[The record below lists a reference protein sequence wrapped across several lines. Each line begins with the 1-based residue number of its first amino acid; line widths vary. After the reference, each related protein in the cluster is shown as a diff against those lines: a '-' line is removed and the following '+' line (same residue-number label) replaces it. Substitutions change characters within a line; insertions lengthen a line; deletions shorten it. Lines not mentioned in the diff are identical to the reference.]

1 MSTPSASPLLHTPVL
16 LREVTAILDPKPGKK
31 YLDATL
37 GYGGHTL
44 ALLEAGATV
53 VGIDQDADIL
63 ELAQARITKAGLAAN
78 FTAIHS
84 AFSTAL
90 ASARLAS
97 ADYNGVILDLGV
109 SSYQL
114 DTPERGFSF
123 RHDAPLDMRMDQN
136 LAVTAKDLVNG
147 LGKNE
152 LLELFE
158 TLGEEHAAKKIVA
171 AIVETRKKKPIETT
185 TELANLVAK
194 NVTRSKSHLH
204 PATKVFQA
212 LRMAVNTE
220 REELKAALPSAW
232 SHLASGGVLAVITF
246 HSLEEQLVRAF
257 FDSLQDAAE
266 VSDVIT
272 PSLDEQYDNRRS
284 RSAKLRYGRKQ

>member
-1 MSTPSASPLLHTPVL
+1 MDNKLLHTPVL
-16 LREVTAILDPKPGKK
+16 LKEVTQILNPLAGRS
-31 YLDATL
+31 YIDATL
-37 GYGGHTL
+37 GFGGHTL
-44 ALLEAGATV
+44 ELLKAGATV

-63 ELAQARITKAGLAAN
+63 EKAMERITEAGLSAN
-78 FTAIHS
+78 FTGIHS
-84 AFSTAL
+84 SF
-90 ASARLAS
+90 ASVLGSDRLEDGLYS
-97 ADYNGVILDLGV
+97 GVLMDLGV

-123 RHDAPLDMRMDQN
+123 RHDAPLDMRMNKD
-136 LAVTAKDLVNG
+136 LAVTAKDLING

-152 LLELFE
+152 LVALFS

-171 AIVETRKKKPIETT
+171 AIVDARKTKPIESTA
-185 TELANLVAK
+185 ELAALVAR

-232 SHLASGGVLAVITF
+232 SKLASGGVLAVISF
-246 HSLEEQLVRAF
+246 HSLEEEIVNSF
-257 FDSLQDAAE
+257 FGSLKDVTD
-266 VSDVIT
+266 VSDAIT
-272 PSLDEQYDNRRS
+272 PTLDEQYDNKRC
-284 RSAKLRYGRKQ
+284 RSAKLRYGRKV

>member
-1 MSTPSASPLLHTPVL
+1 MDNKLLHTPVL
-16 LREVTAILDPKPGKK
+16 LKEVTQILSPEAGRS
-31 YLDATL
+31 YIDATL
-37 GYGGHTL
+37 GFGGHTL
-44 ALLEAGATV
+44 ELLKAGAAV

-63 ELAQARITKAGLAAN
+63 EKAMERITESGLSAN
-78 FTAIHS
+78 FTGIHS
-84 AFSTAL
+84 SF
-90 ASARLAS
+90 ASALGSDRLE
-97 ADYNGVILDLGV
+97 DGLYNGVLMDLGV

-123 RHDAPLDMRMDQN
+123 RHDAPLDMRMNKD
-136 LAVTAKDLVNG
+136 LAVTAKDLING

-152 LLELFE
+152 LVALFS

-171 AIVETRKKKPIETT
+171 AIVDARKTKPIESTA
-185 TELANLVAK
+185 ELAALVAR

-232 SHLASGGVLAVITF
+232 SKLASGGVLAVISF
-246 HSLEEQLVRAF
+246 HSLEEEIVKSF
-257 FDSLQDAAE
+257 FGSLKDVTD
-266 VSDVIT
+266 VSDAIT
-272 PSLDEQYDNRRS
+272 PTLDEQYDNKRC
-284 RSAKLRYGRKQ
+284 RSAKLRYGRKV

>member
-1 MSTPSASPLLHTPVL
+1 MDNKLLHTPVL
-16 LREVTAILDPKPGKK
+16 LKEVTQILDPMPGKT

-44 ALLEAGATV
+44 ELLKAGATV
-53 VGIDQDADIL
+53 IGIDQDADIL
-63 ELAQARITKAGLAAN
+63 ELAQTRITEAGLNAN

-84 AFSTAL
+84 SF
-90 ASARLAS
+90 ASALNSDRLG
-97 ADYNGVILDLGV
+97 DTKFNGVLMDLGV

-123 RHDAPLDMRMDQN
+123 RHDAPLDMRMNKD
-136 LAVTAKDLVNG
+136 LAVTAKDLING
-147 LGKNE
+147 LGKSE
-152 LLELFE
+152 LIALFS
-158 TLGEEHAAKKIVA
+158 TLGEEYAAKKIVA
-171 AIVETRKKKPIETT
+171 AIIEARRVKPIESTA
-185 TELANLVAK
+185 ELASLVAR

-232 SHLASGGVLAVITF
+232 SRLTSEGVLAVISF
-246 HSLEEQLVRAF
+246 HSLEEEIVKSF
-257 FDSLQDAAE
+257 FASLSD
-266 VSDVIT
+266 VSDQGGPIT
-272 PSLDEQYDNRRS
+272 PTLDEQYDNKRC
-284 RSAKLRYGRKQ
+284 RSAKLRYGRKS

>member
-1 MSTPSASPLLHTPVL
+1 MENKLLHTPVL
-16 LREVTAILDPKPGKK
+16 LKEVVKIMDPAPGKM
-31 YLDATL
+31 YIDATL
-37 GYGGHTL
+37 GFGGHTL
-44 ALLEAGATV
+44 ELLKSRASV

-63 ELAQARITKAGLAAN
+63 ELAQKRITDSGLSSN
-78 FTAIHS
+78 FTSIRS
-84 AFSTAL
+84 SF
-90 ASARLAS
+90 ASALEGDRLES
-97 ADYNGVILDLGV
+97 SKYSGVLMDLGV

-123 RHDAPLDMRMDQN
+123 RHDAPLDMRMNKDS
-136 LAVTAKDLVNG
+136 AVTARDLING

-152 LLELFE
+152 LIELFG
-158 TLGEEHAAKKIVA
+158 TLGEEYAAKKIVA
-171 AIVETRKKKPIETT
+171 AIIDARKSKPIETT
-185 TELANLVAK
+185 AELASLVAR

-232 SHLASGGVLAVITF
+232 SKLTSGGALVVISF
-246 HSLEEQLVRAF
+246 HSLEDEIVKNF
-257 FDSLQDAAE
+257 FANLKDAQE

-272 PSLDEQYDNRRS
+272 PTLDEQYDNRRS
-284 RSAKLRYGRKQ
+284 RSAKLRYGRKA

>member
-1 MSTPSASPLLHTPVL
+1 MDNKLLHTPVL
-16 LREVTAILDPKPGKK
+16 LKEVTQILDPMPGKT

-44 ALLEAGATV
+44 ELLKAGAALI
-53 VGIDQDADIL
+53 GIDQDADIL
-63 ELAQARITKAGLAAN
+63 ELAQTRITEAGLSAN

-84 AFSTAL
+84 SF
-90 ASARLAS
+90 ASALNSDRLG
-97 ADYNGVILDLGV
+97 DTKFNGVLMDLGV

-123 RHDAPLDMRMDQN
+123 RHDAPLDMRMNKD
-136 LAVTAKDLVNG
+136 LTVTAKDLING

-152 LLELFE
+152 LIELFS

-171 AIVETRKKKPIETT
+171 AIIDARKTKPIESTA
-185 TELANLVAK
+185 ELASLVAH

-232 SHLASGGVLAVITF
+232 SKLTSGGVLVVISF
-246 HSLEEQLVRAF
+246 HSLEDEIVKYF
-257 FDSLQDAAE
+257 FNSLKDTLE
-266 VSDVIT
+266 VSEVIT
-272 PSLDEQYDNRRS
+272 PTLDEQYDNRRS
-284 RSAKLRYGRKQ
+284 RSAKLRYGRKA

>member
-1 MSTPSASPLLHTPVL
+1 MDNKLLHTPVL
-16 LREVTAILDPKPGKK
+16 LKEVTQILDPMPGKT

-44 ALLEAGATV
+44 ELLKAGATV
-53 VGIDQDADIL
+53 IGIDQDADIL
-63 ELAQARITKAGLAAN
+63 ELAQTRITDAGLSVH

-84 AFSTAL
+84 SFAGAL
-90 ASARLAS
+90 NSDRFG
-97 ADYNGVILDLGV
+97 DTKFDGVLMDLGV

-123 RHDAPLDMRMDQN
+123 RHDAPLDMRMNKD
-136 LAVTAKDLVNG
+136 LAVTAKDLING
-147 LGKNE
+147 LGKSE
-152 LLELFE
+152 LIALFS
-158 TLGEEHAAKKIVA
+158 TLGEEYAAKKIVA
-171 AIVETRKKKPIETT
+171 AIIEARRIKPIESTA
-185 TELANLVAK
+185 ELASLVAR

-232 SHLASGGVLAVITF
+232 SRLISEGVLAVISF
-246 HSLEEQLVRAF
+246 HSLEEEIVKSF
-257 FDSLQDAAE
+257 FASLSDA
-266 VSDVIT
+266 SDQGGPIT
-272 PSLDEQYDNRRS
+272 PTLDEQYDNRRS
-284 RSAKLRYGRKQ
+284 RSAKLRYGRKS

>member
-1 MSTPSASPLLHTPVL
+1 MDNKLLHTPVL
-16 LREVTAILDPKPGKK
+16 LKEVTKVLDPMPGKT

-44 ALLEAGATV
+44 ELLKAGATV
-53 VGIDQDADIL
+53 IGIDQDADIL
-63 ELAQARITKAGLAAN
+63 ELAQTRVTEAGLSAN

-84 AFSTAL
+84 SFAGAL
-90 ASARLAS
+90 NSDRLG
-97 ADYNGVILDLGV
+97 DTKFNGVLMDLGV

-123 RHDAPLDMRMDQN
+123 RHDAPLDMRMNKD
-136 LAVTAKDLVNG
+136 LVVTAKDLING
-147 LGKNE
+147 LGKSE
-152 LLELFE
+152 LIALFS
-158 TLGEEHAAKKIVA
+158 TLGEEYAAKKIVA
-171 AIVETRKKKPIETT
+171 AIIEARRVKPIESTA
-185 TELANLVAK
+185 ELASLVAR

-232 SHLASGGVLAVITF
+232 SRLTSGGVLAVISF
-246 HSLEEQLVRAF
+246 HSLEEEIVKSF
-257 FDSLQDAAE
+257 FASLSD
-266 VSDVIT
+266 VSDQSGPIT
-272 PSLDEQYDNRRS
+272 PTLDEQYDNKRC
-284 RSAKLRYGRKQ
+284 RSAKLRCGRKS

>member
-1 MSTPSASPLLHTPVL
+1 MENKLLHTPVL
-16 LREVTAILDPKPGKK
+16 LKEVVKIMDPKPGKM
-31 YLDATL
+31 YIDATL

-44 ALLEAGATV
+44 ELLKAGAAV

-63 ELAQARITKAGLAAN
+63 ELAQKRITDSGLSAH
-78 FTAIHS
+78 FTSIRS
-84 AFSTAL
+84 SF
-90 ASARLAS
+90 ASALEGERLAS
-97 ADYNGVILDLGV
+97 AKYSGVLLDLGV

-123 RHDAPLDMRMDQN
+123 RHDAPLDMRMSKDM
-136 LAVTAKDLVNG
+136 AVTAKDLVNG

-152 LLELFE
+152 LIELFE

-171 AIVETRKKKPIETT
+171 AIIDARKNKPIESTA
-185 TELANLVAK
+185 ELASLVAR

-212 LRMAVNTE
+212 LRMAVNSE

-232 SHLASGGVLAVITF
+232 SKLTSGGVLVVISF
-246 HSLEEQLVRAF
+246 HSLEDEIVKNYFA
-257 FDSLQDAAE
+257 SLKDTAE
-266 VSDVIT
+266 VSDLIT

-284 RSAKLRYGRKQ
+284 RSAKLRYARLA